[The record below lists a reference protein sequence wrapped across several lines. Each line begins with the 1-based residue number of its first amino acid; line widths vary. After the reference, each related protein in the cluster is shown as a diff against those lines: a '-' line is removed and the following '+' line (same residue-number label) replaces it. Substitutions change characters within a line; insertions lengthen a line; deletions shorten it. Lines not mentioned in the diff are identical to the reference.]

1 MHYLAGDPGVEL
13 KRLQR
18 CMNDLVSILAL
29 PAVWSGSEPHSLVAT
44 LLDALLEMLDL
55 DFIYGQV
62 RIDSHVTPIEVLRI
76 AQAWGEGHYQEIR
89 QAFDR
94 WFGESAHRST
104 ARTCINLGDQE
115 LSAFPLQLGLEGELG
130 LIIAGSKRAA
140 FPEQTERL
148 ILSVAANQAAIG
160 LQQALLLS
168 EQKRV
173 ASELDRIVSQRTAQ
187 LAAANQVLVE
197 GEALLKKSEAKLW
210 EVIDTIPVIAWCN
223 LPTGPNEFINK
234 RWDEYTGLS
243 PEESHGWGWQVAMH
257 PDDLPLL
264 MKKWEELLASEQP
277 DEIEGRFR
285 RHDGVYRWFLIR
297 AEPFRDETGK
307 VIKWYGTSIDIE
319 DRKRAEEE
327 LLRKET
333 FLVNA
338 QRLSATGSFSWCIDT
353 DEVYFSEEAC
363 RIFGF
368 DPSAPVTFE
377 MIASRV
383 HPDDLELL
391 SERMDAARNASE
403 GQDYEI
409 RLRMPDGSVKYLH
422 TTSNQT
428 SEIDGRREYIGAIQD
443 VTQRRIAQEAL
454 NKARSELA
462 HVSRVTSL
470 SAFTA
475 SIAHEINQPLS
486 GIVTNAGTCLRM
498 LNADPPNAEGARETA
513 KRMIR
518 DGNRASDVIT
528 RLRALF
534 GRKEVSAESVD
545 LNEIADEVVTL
556 TSYDLQRN
564 HVILQQEL
572 ADGSPHVKGDRVQLQ
587 QVIINLLHNAC
598 DAMRGVEDRPRQ
610 MVLRTELDGDH
621 VRLSVRDAGV
631 GFAPEVADQMFESF
645 YTTKSDG
652 LGIGL
657 SVSRSIIEANLGRLW
672 ATANDGP
679 GATFAFSIPCDHVP
693 QPRGAPMSV
702 TRADIP

>member
-1 MHYLAGDPGVEL
+1 
-13 KRLQR
+13 
-18 CMNDLVSILAL
+18 MNDLVSVLAL
-29 PAVWSGSEPHSLVAT
+29 PAVWSGSEPSSLLET
-44 LLDALLEMLDL
+44 LLDALLGMLDL

-62 RIDSHVTPIEVLRI
+62 KLGSHVTPIEVLRT
-76 AQAWGEGHYQEIR
+76 AQPWEDIRKRGEIR

-104 ARTCINLGDQE
+104 ARTCITLEDQE
-115 LSAFPLQLGLEGELG
+115 LSVFPIQLGLEGELG
-130 LIIAGSKRAA
+130 LIFAGSKRVA

-173 ASELDRIVSQRTAQ
+173 ASELDRIVSQRTAE

-197 GEALLKKSEAKLW
+197 SEALLKKSQAKLW

-223 LPTGPNEFINK
+223 LPTGPNEFLNK
-234 RWDEYTGLS
+234 RWGEFTGLS

-257 PDDLPLL
+257 PDDLPRL
-264 MKKWEELLASEQP
+264 MKRWEELLASGQP

-297 AEPFRDETGK
+297 AEPFSDETGK
-307 VIKWYGTSIDIE
+307 IIKWYGTSIDIE

-327 LLRKET
+327 LLRNET

-338 QRLSATGSFSWCIDT
+338 QRVSATGSFSWCIDT
-353 DEVYFSEEAC
+353 DEVTFSEEAS

-368 DPSAPVTFE
+368 DPGAPVTFE

-391 SERMDAARNASE
+391 GERMDAARNGSD

-409 RLRMPDGSVKYLH
+409 RLRMPDCSVKYLH

-428 SEIDGRREYIGAIQD
+428 SGIGGRREYIGAIQD
-443 VTQRRIAQEAL
+443 VTQQRVAQEAL

-498 LNADPPNAEGARETA
+498 LNADPPNVEGVRETA
-513 KRMIR
+513 RRMIR
-518 DGNRASDVIT
+518 DGNRASDVIR

-545 LNEIADEVVTL
+545 LNEIACEVVTL
-556 TSYDLQRN
+556 TLYDLQRN
-564 HVILQQEL
+564 RVILQQEL
-572 ADGSPHVKGDRVQLQ
+572 ADGLPRVKGDRIQLQ
-587 QVIINLLHNAC
+587 QVILNLLHNAS
-598 DAMRGVEDRPRQ
+598 DAMSGIEDRPRQ
-610 MVLRTELDGDH
+610 MVLGTQLDGDH
-621 VRLSVRDAGV
+621 VRLWVRDAGV

-645 YTTKSDG
+645 YTTKADG
-652 LGIGL
+652 MGIGL
-657 SVSRSIIEANLGRLW
+657 SVSRSIIEANHGRLW
-672 ATANDGP
+672 ATANEGP
-679 GATFAFSIPCDHVP
+679 GATFAFSIPCDRGP
-693 QPRGAPMSV
+693 EPR
-702 TRADIP
+702 